1 MAGACRIIFL
11 LLTLLVVNIS
21 GNAQRC
27 EHCFEIQIFQKGKN
41 IPILSHKVQLEKDT
55 FEIHILMNRPQG
67 IAINACPLDSNIR
80 NVKNGK
86 ELNDMT
92 PFLYG
97 MAEALQNPE
106 NNLLITCEYP
116 SYWYYDSATEHR
128 FNQVVIEGNRLR
140 CIRKIHQW
148 TEVDNGNIIL
158 PRQYPN
164 QLHLGFI
171 ACEWVATEQKE
182 REYLRDY
189 LTIVFK

>member
-1 MAGACRIIFL
+1 MASGYRIIFSL
-11 LLTLLVVNIS
+11 LALLWLNYS

-41 IPILSHKVQLEKDT
+41 IPIQAHALKLEKDT
-55 FEIHILMNRPQG
+55 FEIHLLMNRPQG

-86 ELNDMT
+86 ALNDMT

-97 MAEALQNPE
+97 MAEALHNPE

-116 SYWYYDSATEHR
+116 SYWYYDNAEEHR
-128 FNQVVIEGNRLR
+128 FNQVVMEGNRLR
-140 CIRKIHQW
+140 CIRKVHQW

-158 PRQYPN
+158 PHQFPN
-164 QLHLGFI
+164 QLHMGFI
-171 ACEWVATEQKE
+171 ACEWVREEQKE
-182 REYLRDY
+182 REYHRDY
-189 LTIVFK
+189 LTIEFE